1 MLWHHDTQTGN
12 GREKMMRTGDYLGY
26 DRVMQSNGLEISQLT
41 QRENQKPLNSGNLS
55 HQSSESQEISDFGVL
70 HNLPRPWSSTLKQA
84 LMHTSTL

>member
-1 MLWHHDTQTGN
+1 
-12 GREKMMRTGDYLGY
+12 MMRTGDYLGY

-70 HNLPRPWSSTLKQA
+70 HNLPRLWSSTLKQA